1 MLHAG
6 SSIGIEKDDDTYFAR
21 LLFAEFF
28 KRVAKDDIT
37 KAWYYSLR
45 GNCAMSINR
54 LLGLSPRSYAA
65 LLLASDFVSIG
76 KRSNVQVNTTA
87 LKEWTKK
94 DHYGL
99 GGDRRGCA
107 EHTQSNVD
115 LAFLACLLGKDGFE
129 GDWCNW
135 CDSYNTSWQDPD
147 NGYNLWTIE
156 TLKQQ
161 AQLNVTENRTGT
173 NRMGVKKVLPFF
185 NIPVENV
192 IFSVLHAQM
201 GVGNK
206 ILNYLLDEAERKVE
220 NTPAEMVALRND
232 LVRAETKFAEPVEY
246 KNRWE
251 KDDNGGKRLASLEGK
266 LTRRKANLER
276 PNLSA
281 DQIDRIEGEIHGFK
295 DEIEELN
302 LTQLNI
308 RDTVE
313 VKKDARKEASKQLDE
328 FTKKWKKTD
337 ESIYSGIDKIL
348 QRHGIERCAYHGG
361 QINGV
366 DVRTLMENA
375 KEILGEIC
383 VYLCNQLT
391 DQSSISADDI
401 GKLCK
406 DCEEYLSLWDAAF
419 SFVHEDNPSDD
430 HCDKT
435 QERIDLAMN
444 KHRELGFNVT
454 PKTHGM
460 EKHVVDQMRRVK
472 GGIKKLIEHWVEHYH
487 QVGHRYDI
495 KWGNQ
500 KNEKL
505 KAEIRG
511 RREHT
516 ASHPEVLKRLTKLQN
531 NLRKRKTPTDVTAA
545 AAEKKRIKTER
556 RTEYYEEAKAKRDQ
570 EARNEAAMTLTS
582 MFDS

>member
-328 FTKKWKKTD
+328 FTKKWKKY
-337 ESIYSGIDKIL
+337 YSGIDKIL

-391 DQSSISADDI
+391 DQSSVSADDI

-545 AAEKKRIKTER
+545 AAEKRKEAIKTER